1 MHYFS
6 NHLFNDANSLCY
18 AQDDTNNGLGKRQ
31 SSVVK
36 KQQQDQIDKQVAVQ
50 NMYHKTHFSSEWMYA
65 TIIMHIFQFS
75 LLLGVGVA
83 AIPVGAVVMIV
94 LLVVNVA
101 LILVVAR
108 CRTKKLPKAVDW
120 SYKTIRSPEQETD
133 EVSDAVI
140 YLLAA
145 AVMLESVAYALY
157 PVSAVFL
164 SQIATK
170 SDSVTQI
177 LCFAAI
183 INLSFHRIIRPANR
197 LDPLRT
203 ILELEITNICWD
215 ALDGASLFSL
225 IADTENP
232 LSVGTDACARLLMC
246 FWYGTCTCACSS
258 PWWLLGAD

>member
-1 MHYFS
+1 MYD
-6 NHLFNDANSLCY
+6 LMLL
-18 AQDDTNNGLGKRQ
+18 QEEINNGTIKRQ
-31 SSVVK
+31 SSVAK
-36 KQQQDQIDKQVAVQ
+36 RQQQDNIDKEEAVK

-65 TIIMHIFQFS
+65 TIVMHLFQFS
-75 LLLGVGVA
+75 LLLSVGMA
-83 AIPVGAVVMIV
+83 AVPLGSAVMIM

-108 CRTKKLPKAVDW
+108 CRTNKLPKAVDW
-120 SYKTIRSPEQETD
+120 SYKTIRTPEQETD
-133 EVSDAVI
+133 DVSDNVI

-145 AVMLESVAYALY
+145 AVLLESIAYALY

-164 SQIATK
+164 SRLDNR
-170 SDSVTQI
+170 SDSITQI

-215 ALDGASLFSL
+215 ALDGASLFAL
-225 IADTENP
+225 LVDTEN
-232 LSVGTDACARLLMC
+232 LSDGTDASARLLMC
-246 FWYGTCTCACSS
+246 FWYDLCIMPSEYIIVN
-258 PWWLLGAD
+258 